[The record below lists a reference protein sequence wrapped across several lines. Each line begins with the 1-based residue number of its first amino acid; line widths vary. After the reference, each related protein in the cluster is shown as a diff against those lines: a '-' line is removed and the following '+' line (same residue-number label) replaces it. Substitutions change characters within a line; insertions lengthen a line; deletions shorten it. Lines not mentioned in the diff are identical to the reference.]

1 MGLTHVY
8 YGMGKGKTSAALGL
22 ALRASGSGMKVVIV
36 QFLKDTA
43 SGELAQ
49 LRLLP
54 NVTVLRGKDPAKVF
68 SFEMD
73 DAERAVTRR
82 IHDENLAKAITL
94 VREGDCDVLI
104 LDEALDALE
113 LGLLDPGAFSELL
126 CGKPPSLELV
136 ITGHSPI
143 DWVMQ
148 AADYV
153 TQMTKIKHPYD
164 SGVMG
169 RRGVEF

>member
-1 MGLTHVY
+1 
-8 YGMGKGKTSAALGL
+8 MGKGKTSAALGL
-22 ALRASGSGMKVVIV
+22 ALRASGSGMKVAVV

-54 NVTVLRGKDPAKVF
+54 NVTVLRGKDPSKMF

-73 DAERAVTRR
+73 DSERAATKR
-82 IHDENLAKAITL
+82 IHDENLASALSL
-94 VREGDCDVLI
+94 VREGNCDVLI

-113 LGLLDPGAFSELL
+113 LGLLDAAAVSELL
-126 CGKPPSLELV
+126 RNKPPALELV

-143 DWVMQ
+143 DWVTQ
-148 AADYV
+148 SADYV

-164 SGVMG
+164 NGITG
-169 RRGVEF
+169 RRGIEF